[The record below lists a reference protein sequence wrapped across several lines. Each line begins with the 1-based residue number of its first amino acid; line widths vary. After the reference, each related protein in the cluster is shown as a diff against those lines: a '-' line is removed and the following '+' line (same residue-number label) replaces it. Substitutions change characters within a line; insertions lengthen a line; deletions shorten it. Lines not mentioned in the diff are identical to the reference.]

1 MSEENVEILRRGFEA
16 FARGDI
22 DAVLDVVGPDPEWA
36 PGILPVMG
44 GNAIRGKNALRRF
57 FVQELWEAF
66 DEFRAEPLSFEDLGD
81 SVLAPT
87 RYVARGER
95 SGLEIEQTF
104 FSVYTFREGKIVWFR
119 DFETRS
125 DALAAAGLSE

>member
-16 FARGDI
+16 FAHGDI
-22 DAVLDVVGPDPEWA
+22 ETVLELAGPDPVWA

-44 GNAIRGKNALRRF
+44 GKAIRGADALRRF
-57 FVQELWEAF
+57 FTQDLWEAF

-87 RYVARGER
+87 RYVGRGER
-95 SGLEIEQTF
+95 SGVEIEQTF
-104 FSVYTFREGKIVWFR
+104 FSVYKFRAGKIVWFR
-119 DFETRS
+119 DFDTRAE
-125 DALAAAGLSE
+125 ALKAAGLRE